1 MSGSPVSCRKST
13 SVIPQVSTVCPVRTS
28 IPELSSGQRAM
39 ASAPARAH
47 PEEARGRWGRG
58 AAGLRQRG
66 DWWLCIRGGAR
77 ATQGS
82 CLLGATS
89 GPSGQQV
96 PEEAEGGARA
106 RTAHNSLTPPP
117 VGQVTLQNPGGGS
130 IGNPLPAHAQT
141 CLSLIPRR
149 PRGAC
154 SQRVMGRACTRVRL
168 DDTLAS
174 YSLSDKDDGKKEGSG
189 A

>member
-1 MSGSPVSCRKST
+1 MRPTREGKRGIGWARGGAVSGSPVSCRKST

-106 RTAHNSLTPPP
+106 RTAHNSASGGPGNFAKPGRRKHWEPPP
-117 VGQVTLQNPGGGS
+117 
-130 IGNPLPAHAQT
+130 
-141 CLSLIPRR
+141 
-149 PRGAC
+149 
-154 SQRVMGRACTRVRL
+154 RACADVPIFDSPEATRCL
-168 DDTLAS
+168 LP
-174 YSLSDKDDGKKEGSG
+174 KGDGPGLHEG
-189 A
+189 AP

>member
-13 SVIPQVSTVCPVRTS
+13 RVIPQVSTVCPVRTS

-39 ASAPARAH
+39 ALAPARAH

-58 AAGLRQRG
+58 AAELRQRG

-77 ATQGS
+77 EAQGG

-96 PEEAEGGARA
+96 PEEPEGGARA

-117 VGQVTLQNPGGGS
+117 VGQVTLQNQGGGS
-130 IGNPLPAHAQT
+130 LRRQPQPPHAHA
-141 CLSLIPRR
+141 CLPFIPGGHAVLAPKGRWAGLAGGYALMTHLPLIRFF
-149 PRGAC
+149 
-154 SQRVMGRACTRVRL
+154 
-168 DDTLAS
+168 
-174 YSLSDKDDGKKEGSG
+174 
-189 A
+189 

>member
-47 PEEARGRWGRG
+47 PEEARGRWGRR

-77 ATQGS
+77 ATQGG

-130 IGNPLPAHAQT
+130 IGSPLPAHAQT
-141 CLSLIPRR
+141 CLSLIFP
-149 PRGAC
+149 GGHA
-154 SQRVMGRACTRVRL
+154 V
-168 DDTLAS
+168 LAP
-174 YSLSDKDDGKKEGSG
+174 KG
-189 A
+189 